1 MSIRLCAALLFC
13 CFLWSLAAGSSAIAS
28 GEAAADSVNIP
39 SIETFMKIG
48 GASGPQISEDGS
60 LVFFES
66 WMSGVTQVYKRLPSG
81 WPYQLTLFDDGID
94 FYRVSY
100 SGKWMVVGASVGG
113 SEQSDLYLIST
124 ESGVMTTLKADD
136 DVRHGSVVW
145 SPDEKHVYYSAN
157 EPNPMYFM
165 IYRISVEDG
174 SIETIWDREGW
185 AGTSDVSGDG
195 RYLLIDKY
203 ETNTNNN
210 LWLLDLETGEETLL
224 TEHEGDYS
232 FDYARL
238 SKEADAVYCVTNKN
252 DDGMK
257 RVARLHVESKKIEFV
272 MPDTP
277 WETEEMDLSRNGIY
291 LVWLENIE
299 GYGMFYGRNLET
311 DAQIEICLTLG
322 VLSGLQVSTERTV
335 VASFSSPS
343 EAPDIWEYHADT
355 GDLSKLTFSTMAGV
369 DPSLLSDP
377 ELIRY
382 ESFDGLEIPAFLYL
396 PANYQGG
403 PIPFVVHAHGGPES
417 QFRPSFNRHFQY
429 LILHGFGILAP
440 NIRGSKGYGR
450 EFISLDDYKKRKD
463 SVRDIYEGA
472 MWLVEN
478 GYAEEGKI
486 GIKGGSYGG
495 YMALAALVDYP
506 DIFGAGIDNV
516 GIANFVTF
524 LQNTKSYRRAIRE
537 AEYGPL
543 SDPEFLKE
551 ISPLTH
557 ADRIRAPLLIV
568 HGENDSRVPVG
579 EARQIAAAIEANGG
593 VVETLIFPDEGHGIS
608 KLNNRLVYYRTM
620 VDFLDEHLKE

>member
-1 MSIRLCAALLFC
+1 MSIRLCAAFLLC
-13 CFLWSLAAGSSAIAS
+13 CSLGSLAAGPQAIAS
-28 GEAAADSVNIP
+28 GGAGADSLNVP
-39 SIETFMKIG
+39 PIETFMKIG
-48 GASGPQISEDGS
+48 GATAPQISEDGS
-60 LVFFES
+60 QVFFES
-66 WMSGVTQVYKRLPSG
+66 WMSGVTQVYKLLPSG

-100 SGKWMVVGASVGG
+100 SGDWMVVGASIGG
-113 SEQSDLYLIST
+113 SEQSDLYLINT
-124 ESGVMTTLKADD
+124 ETGVMRTLKADD
-136 DVRHGSVVW
+136 DVRHGMVVW
-145 SPDEKHVYYSAN
+145 SPDEEYVYYSAN
-157 EPNPMYFM
+157 EPDPMYFM
-165 IYRISVEDG
+165 IYRISLQDG
-174 SIETIWDREGW
+174 SIETIWDKQGW
-185 AGTSDVSGDG
+185 SGTADVSADG

-203 ETNTNNN
+203 ESNTNNN
-210 LWLLDLETGEETLL
+210 LWLLDLESGEETLL
-224 TEHEGDYS
+224 TEHQGDYT
-232 FDYARL
+232 FDYGRL
-238 SKEADAVYCVTNKN
+238 SKDADAVYCVTNMN
-252 DDGMK
+252 DDGTK
-257 RVARLHVESKKIEFV
+257 RVARLDVKSKKIEFV

-355 GDLSKLTFSTMAGV
+355 GELSKLTFSTMAGI

-377 ELIRY
+377 EMIRY

-396 PANYQGG
+396 PADYEGG
-403 PIPFVVHAHGGPES
+403 PIPFIIHAHGGPEG

-429 LILHGFGILAP
+429 LILHGYGILAP

-450 EFISLDDYKKRKD
+450 EFMALDDYKKRKD

-478 GYAEEGKI
+478 GYAEKGKI

-495 YMALAALVDYP
+495 YMTLAALVDYP
-506 DIFGAGIDNV
+506 DVFGAGIDDV

-524 LQNTKSYRRAIRE
+524 LENTKSYRRAIRE

-543 SDPEFLKE
+543 SDPEFLTE

-557 ADRIRAPLLIV
+557 ADRIKAPLLIV

-579 EARQIAAAIEANGG
+579 EARQIADAIEANGG

-608 KLNNRLVYYRTM
+608 KLDNRLIYYRKM
-620 VDFLDEHLKE
+620 VDFLDQHLK

>member
-1 MSIRLCAALLFC
+1 MSIRLCAALLLY
-13 CFLWSLAAGSSAIAS
+13 CFLCSLAALSPASAS
-28 GEAAADSVNIP
+28 GPDGADSLDVP
-39 SIETFMKIG
+39 TIETFMKIG

-60 LVFFES
+60 VVFFES

-81 WPYQLTLFDDGID
+81 WPYQLTVFDDGID
-94 FYRVSY
+94 FYRISY
-100 SGKWMVVGASVGG
+100 SGNWMVVGASVGG
-113 SEQSDLYLIST
+113 SEQSDLYLIDT
-124 ESGVMTTLKADD
+124 ESGVMTTLKAND

-145 SPDEKHVYYSAN
+145 SPDEKYVYFSAN
-157 EPNPMYFM
+157 EPDPMYFM
-165 IYRISVEDG
+165 IYRINVEDG
-174 SIETIWDREGW
+174 SIETVWDKEGW
-185 AGTSDVSGDG
+185 SAASDVSVDG

-203 ETNTNNN
+203 ESNTNNN
-210 LWLLDLETGEETLL
+210 LWLLDLETGKETLL
-224 TEHEGDYS
+224 TGHEGDYT

-238 SKEADAVYCVTNKN
+238 SNEADAVYCVTNMN
-252 DDGMK
+252 DDGTK
-257 RVARLHVESKKIEFV
+257 RVARLEVDSGKIEFV

-277 WETEEMDLSRNGIY
+277 WETEEMDLSRDGTY

-299 GYGMFYGRNLET
+299 GYGMLYGRNLKT
-311 DAQIEICLTLG
+311 NARVEICLTLG
-322 VLSGLQVSTERTV
+322 VLSGLQVSTEHTI

-343 EAPDIWEYHADT
+343 EAPDIWEYNADT

-382 ESFDGLEIPAFLYL
+382 KSFDGLEIPAFLYL
-396 PANYQGG
+396 PADYEGG
-403 PIPFVVHAHGGPES
+403 PIPFVIHAHGGPEG

-429 LILHGFGILAP
+429 LILNGYGILAP
-440 NIRGSKGYGR
+440 NIRGSSGYGR
-450 EFISLDDYKKRKD
+450 EFMALDDYRKRKD

-478 GYAEEGKI
+478 GYAEKGRI

-495 YMALAALVDYP
+495 YMALAALVEYP
-506 DIFGAGIDNV
+506 DAFGAGIDDV

-524 LQNTKSYRRAIRE
+524 LENTKSYRRAIRE

-543 SDPEFLKE
+543 SDEEFLRE

-557 ADRIRAPLLIV
+557 ADRIKAPLLIV

-579 EARQIAAAIEANGG
+579 EARQIAGAIEANGG

-608 KLNNRLVYYRTM
+608 KLDNRLIYYRTM
-620 VDFLDEHLKE
+620 VDFLDEHLKK